1 MVGYQGDLKDHG
13 DRPTFPGSNDG
24 RALYMMIDDRLVHR
38 IGNDMPITCEGEGNS
53 QLRQARAEVPNSRTA
68 SSIHSTMPEGSSR

>member
-38 IGNDMPITCEGEGNS
+38 IGNDVPITCEGEE
-53 QLRQARAEVPNSRTA
+53 QLSAATGA
-68 SSIHSTMPEGSSR
+68 S